1 MATTFGTQSAK
12 VLGATKST
20 PNPGFVHGSVRV
32 YTEQVTLAAQA
43 AADIIVFGMI
53 PKGSVFLYGI
63 LETDTSLGSTTL
75 AISSATLNS
84 AATTATVVTAGK
96 YRAAATFTATDTP
109 TFFGATAA
117 TGVASTSDEIVV
129 GVIAAATA
137 PASGLLRVTLVYSH
151 N

>member
-1 MATTFGTQSAK
+1 L
-12 VLGATKST
+12 VR
-20 PNPGFVHGSVRV
+20 PNPRRNPGFVHGTVRV
-32 YTEQVTLAAQA
+32 YTEQVTLASQA
-43 AADIIVFGMI
+43 VADIIVLGMI

-109 TFFGATAA
+109 TFFGATLRLALPRPRTKSLSALSPLRLLPRRA
-117 TGVASTSDEIVV
+117 TSK
-129 GVIAAATA
+129 
-137 PASGLLRVTLVYSH
+137 
-151 N
+151 

>member
-1 MATTFGTQSAK
+1 MATTFGTQSTK

-20 PNPGFVHGSVRV
+20 PSPGFVHATPRV
-32 YTEQVTLAAQA
+32 FSEQVTLASQA
-43 AADIIVFGMI
+43 AADIIVLGFI

-63 LETDTSLGSTTL
+63 LETDTSLGTATL
-75 AISSATLNS
+75 AISSATLNA
-84 AATTATVVTAGK
+84 AATTATVVSAGK

-117 TGVASTSDEIVV
+117 NGVASTSDEIVV
-129 GVIAAATA
+129 GVIATAAL
-137 PASGLLRVTLVYSH
+137 PASGNLKVTLVYSH